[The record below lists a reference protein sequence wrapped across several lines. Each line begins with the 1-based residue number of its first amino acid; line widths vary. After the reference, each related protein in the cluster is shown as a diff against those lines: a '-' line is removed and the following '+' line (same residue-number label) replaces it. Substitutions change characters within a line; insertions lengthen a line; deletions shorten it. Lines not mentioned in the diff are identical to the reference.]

1 MAAPKEKQPDQKR
14 IVALLAEESQ
24 VPVDEVAKL
33 YEHERAELA
42 TGAHITKFLHIFAI
56 RNVQH
61 ILRQRAIE
69 KLATLAAGRSL
80 LVL

>member
-42 TGAHITKFLHIFAI
+42 TGAHITKFVHIFAI